1 MKCTFRVQNFKLF
14 SALFERDN
22 RVFWLEEGYTTKKIH
37 MISINDIDI
46 IYKIKIPKELSYM
59 CSNDN

>member
-14 SALFERDN
+14 SALFKRDN

-37 MISINDIDI
+37 ALF
-46 IYKIKIPKELSYM
+46 ER
-59 CSNDN
+59 DNKVFWLEEG